1 MSTEEKNIQ
10 NQQEVEDKLLI
21 DHDYDGIKEL
31 SNRPPPWLMMIFY
44 GTIIWSV
51 FYVFH
56 YHILKTGPSQ
66 EDEYNQEMAEAN
78 AAQAKANASS
88 DFNEAKIALINDETK
103 LAVAA
108 TQWAS
113 KGCIA
118 CHGGNGE
125 GNAIGPNMT
134 DKYWL
139 HGNTPE
145 EVFKSIKYG
154 IPEKGMTAF
163 KDQMSNEDIRLLT
176 SYILIK
182 LVGSNPANAKDPQ
195 GDLYE

>member
-66 EDEYNQEMAEAN
+66 EEEYQQEMAEA
-78 AAQAKANASS
+78 AEMYKT
-88 DFNEAKIALINDETK
+88 EAFDENNITLITDNGKLSKALITYTK
-103 LAVAA
+103 ACG
-108 TQWAS
+108 T
-113 KGCIA
+113 

-125 GNAIGPNMT
+125 GGIGPNLT

-145 EVFKSIKYG
+145 DVFKTIKNGVPNTSMMKFGNTYSD
-154 IPEKGMTAF
+154 
-163 KDQMSNEDIRLLT
+163 KDILLLT
-176 SYILIK
+176 SYV
-182 LVGSNPANAKDPQ
+182 LVTLKGTNPANAKAPE
-195 GDLYE
+195 GEAYE

>member
-10 NQQEVEDKLLI
+10 NQQEVENKLLI

-66 EDEYNQEMAEAN
+66 EDEYNTEMAEADN
-78 AAQAKANASS
+78 LYKTAAFDASNITLITDNGKLSQGLIKYSKACAS
-88 DFNEAKIALINDETK
+88 
-103 LAVAA
+103 
-108 TQWAS
+108 
-113 KGCIA
+113 
-118 CHGGNGE
+118 CHGANGE
-125 GNAIGPNMT
+125 GTVGPNLT
-134 DKYWL
+134 DNNWL

-145 EVFKSIKYG
+145 AVFKTIKEG
-154 IPEKGMTAF
+154 VPNTSMTAYGNMYSD
-163 KDQMSNEDIRLLT
+163 KDILLYT
-176 SYILIK
+176 SYILVSLK
-182 LVGSNPANAKDPQ
+182 GTNPANGKAPE
-195 GDLYE
+195 GELYE